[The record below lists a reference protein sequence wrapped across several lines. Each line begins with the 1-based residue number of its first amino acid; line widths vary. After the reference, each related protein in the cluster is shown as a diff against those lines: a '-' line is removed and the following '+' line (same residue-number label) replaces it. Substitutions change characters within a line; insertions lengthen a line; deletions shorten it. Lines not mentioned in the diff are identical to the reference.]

1 MPPGFRATYSRSRT
15 LRPAVRSLATLV
27 GVLVV
32 YFALPVGRQSSVL
45 VAVLSVLGLLT
56 GIAVLAVL
64 IVGQVR
70 RVLRAD
76 ADDSVRVQTLLV
88 LLYVAVAMF
97 ALGYF
102 ILERSAGDQFS
113 GLETKVDALYFTMTT
128 LATVGFGDVHA
139 TGQVARALVTLQ
151 IVFNLVFV
159 GTLVSMLTSQI
170 RRVRERVQSG

>member
-1 MPPGFRATYSRSRT
+1 MRLGLRT
-15 LRPAVRSLATLV
+15 LSPPLRSLATLV

-32 YFALPVGRQSSVL
+32 YFAVPVGRQASLV

-56 GIAVLAVL
+56 GVVVLAVL

-70 RVLRAD
+70 RLLRAG

-88 LLYVAVAMF
+88 LLYVAVGMF

-102 ILERSAGDQFS
+102 VLERSAEGQFS

-139 TGQVARALVTLQ
+139 TGQVARALVTVQ

-159 GTLVSMLTSQI
+159 GTLVSMLTGQI
-170 RRVRERVQSG
+170 RRARRRAQSG